1 MPWANRARGRLRAE
15 YREAAGWLGM
25 SPELLER
32 VYGHHPDYQRDVAE
46 KMSGTGAQRR
56 TKGVV

>member
-1 MPWANRARGRLRAE
+1 
-15 YREAAGWLGM
+15 M

>member
-1 MPWANRARGRLRAE
+1 
-15 YREAAGWLGM
+15 M

-32 VYGHHPDYQRDVAE
+32 VYGHHHPDYQRDVAE